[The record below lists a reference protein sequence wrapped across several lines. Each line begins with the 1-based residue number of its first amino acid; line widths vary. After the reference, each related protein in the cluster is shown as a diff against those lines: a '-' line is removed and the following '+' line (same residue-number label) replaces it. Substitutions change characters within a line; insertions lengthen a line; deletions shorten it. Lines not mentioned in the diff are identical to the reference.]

1 VEEFFDP
8 EIEQRQRA
16 IAQSHGFELQDHAL
30 SLYAV
35 NNGHFDKVPREKVVA
50 AEAQLQSFAK
60 TNAAD
65 LVKSINDKP
74 ELSKEVDAGLKKL
87 CEDFF
92 SSASF

>member
-1 VEEFFDP
+1 MKQKQYSPMSVAEM
-8 EIEQRQRA
+8 
-16 IAQSHGFELQDHAL
+16 AL

-35 NNGHFDKVPREKVVA
+35 NNGFFDKVPREKVVS
-50 AEAQLQSFAK
+50 AEGQLQAFAK
-60 TNAAD
+60 TNAAE

-92 SSASF
+92 SAASF